1 MTRPNNPTTHAARA
15 GITSRCGSRW
25 LVPLVPVALGGVILV
40 AAATT
45 GHVLSGL
52 VWFAALVA
60 LGALAAIATRFEVGR
75 QVGRRGRGRAK
86 DEREAIINTR
96 AMSIAGTMLV
106 IAITGCAAFTLAR
119 GESTSPYTALL
130 AVGGISYVIAF
141 VAPRKDRS

>member
-1 MTRPNNPTTHAARA
+1 MTEPNNPITHAARA
-15 GITSRCGSRW
+15 GVRSRWGSRW
-25 LVPLVPVALGGVILV
+25 LVPLVPVALGCVILV

-52 VWFAALVA
+52 VWFAVLAALS
-60 LGALAAIATRFEVGR
+60 ALAAIATRFEVGR

-106 IAITGCAAFTLAR
+106 IAITGCAAVTLAR